1 MSSGVSSIS
10 ASFNSMARRSDSQK
24 TSIATWIG
32 HSFPSM
38 RMSTEVTA
46 VSSPCQP
53 ASADPRCFDDHQEIH
68 GRAEGLYQV
77 IN

>member
-46 VSSPCQP
+46 VSF
-53 ASADPRCFDDHQEIH
+53 ALSADVSGSKMF
-68 GRAEGLYQV
+68 
-77 IN
+77 

>member
-46 VSSPCQP
+46 VSF
-53 ASADPRCFDDHQEIH
+53 ALSAGVSGSKMF
-68 GRAEGLYQV
+68 
-77 IN
+77 